1 MSKTADLSGYAD
13 QDKLSDW
20 AARAVQW
27 ACGSGL
33 MAGRSAAQLAPEGT
47 LTRAEAATM
56 LKAFCE
62 NVKK

>member
-1 MSKTADLSGYAD
+1 MPTREAQRLGRPQARSVGLRLRPMTGQQRQQSGP
-13 QDKLSDW
+13 
-20 AARAVQW
+20 
-27 ACGSGL
+27 CGH
-33 MAGRSAAQLAPEGT
+33 

>member
-1 MSKTADLSGYAD
+1 MT
-13 QDKLSDW
+13 
-20 AARAVQW
+20 
-27 ACGSGL
+27 
-33 MAGRSAAQLAPEGT
+33 GRSANSLARRH